1 MRNGNYK
8 QVIKASGNKYHTY
21 YERALSLY
29 RIIVSNEVMLISNGD
44 ISNRISNLG
53 SSIKLLLADLEET
66 IEYWDYQI
74 RREHNSEKLLTNR
87 SMFVEA
93 IFNSS
98 KENLTNTRISQ
109 CTEYLERNL
118 DYKYRYSDLFYWF
131 ELITLLHQE
140 NDYEFLTE
148 KDMKLR
154 EWIETNPDTLE
165 LYYYLFIIDS
175 ILALGNN
182 SRYAANMKGIAAKL
196 NSLTYLYRGN
206 TIPRRVLIG
215 KGKCLKDVVQV
226 KAINEEVK
234 AQATVLEGVVDSGKL
249 TSGNPNVFCNG
260 IPVYFNIDRQHLYR
274 KNRPGEKVCFKMLY
288 SLQGAMALENTVICA
303 EGMKKDTN
311 KNKVNEQMAGRKYP
325 CKYLYQG
332 RNGSIIV
339 ELEDCNN
346 ERGLI
351 YISDFVKGDV
361 MKKGDIRNLVIRDNS
376 KIKFEGKKYWRM
388 VVENKK

>member
-1 MRNGNYK
+1 
-8 QVIKASGNKYHTY
+8 
-21 YERALSLY
+21 
-29 RIIVSNEVMLISNGD
+29 
-44 ISNRISNLG
+44 
-53 SSIKLLLADLEET
+53 
-66 IEYWDYQI
+66 
-74 RREHNSEKLLTNR
+74 
-87 SMFVEA
+87 
-93 IFNSS
+93 
-98 KENLTNTRISQ
+98 
-109 CTEYLERNL
+109 
-118 DYKYRYSDLFYWF
+118 
-131 ELITLLHQE
+131 
-140 NDYEFLTE
+140 
-148 KDMKLR
+148 
-154 EWIETNPDTLE
+154 
-165 LYYYLFIIDS
+165 
-175 ILALGNN
+175 
-182 SRYAANMKGIAAKL
+182 MKGIAAKL